1 MGLYTTLNL
10 MFLPYGA
17 KEIYE
22 LLYNSANYLLAF
34 NILLFL
40 KTVVREKIFIIFFCY
55 LLTVGVIQFYS
66 TYLFNKRINNIWLSH
81 YYFIS
86 QFLFL
91 SFFYYYLLKKR
102 KIRIVIGGII
112 IFTMVVFT
120 FQYLIEDHLFEKY
133 NSLGIFFTQVV
144 ISSYAVIYFLNT
156 LTKEKSYSYIN
167 SGIFIYM
174 LTSSLIFA
182 AGNLLV
188 DTGPSLYMYFWV
200 LNAFFCLLYQILINI
215 EWWKSFYRKKTD

>member
-1 MGLYTTLNL
+1 M
-10 MFLPYGA
+10 
-17 KEIYE
+17 
-22 LLYNSANYLLAF
+22 
-34 NILLFL
+34 
-40 KTVVREKIFIIFFCY
+40 
-55 LLTVGVIQFYS
+55 
-66 TYLFNKRINNIWLSH
+66 SH

-120 FQYLIEDHLFEKY
+120 FQYSIEDHVFEKY
-133 NSLGIFFTQVV
+133 NSLGIFITQVV
-144 ISSYAVIYFLNT
+144 ISSFAVLYFLNT

-188 DTGPSLYMYFWV
+188 ETSPSLYMYFWV